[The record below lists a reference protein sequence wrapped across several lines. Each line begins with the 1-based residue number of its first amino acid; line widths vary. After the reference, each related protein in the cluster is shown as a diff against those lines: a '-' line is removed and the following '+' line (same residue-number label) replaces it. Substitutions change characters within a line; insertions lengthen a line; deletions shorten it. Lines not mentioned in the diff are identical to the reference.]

1 MYNKYCNEFFRI
13 FKEVI
18 FLKNSK
24 LVWLLSLLLVV
35 ALFLAACGG
44 DEEGKDTTTD
54 TDDKDATTEETE
66 VVADEEQV
74 LNLIQTA
81 EIPTMDSAL
90 VTDAVGFD
98 LLNNV
103 NEGLYRLNQ
112 ENIAV
117 PAISDGEPTVSEDG
131 LVYTFT
137 LRDSNWSDGT
147 PVTAND
153 FEFAWKRAMNP
164 DTASEYGPYMMNGV
178 LKNATAISEGE
189 VEYTELGVVAKDEKT
204 LEVTLEKPIPYF
216 LSLMSFGTYL
226 PQKEEFVTAQG
237 ENYAKNSE
245 AVLYNGPFTLAK
257 WDGTGLSWQLL
268 KNEEYWDK
276 DTVKLTEINY
286 DVVKEPATGVN
297 LYTDGQKDR
306 APLSGEYA
314 LQYAADPDLLQE
326 TDASPWYFKFNQERL
341 GEKSALANVNIREA
355 ISKGFNKQDLVDVV
369 LANGSVPGNYL
380 VPTGFAFDEDG
391 NDFRDVNGDMSVFN
405 VEEAKAAF
413 EKGLA
418 ELGAKDLT
426 LEILNGDTEA
436 AKKMGEYLKAQL
448 ETNIPGLTIKL
459 KEVPFNVRLDLD
471 TNQDYDM
478 QIAGWGPD
486 FQDPYTFMNLWL
498 TDGQNNKMS
507 YSNPEYDKL
516 VNSAVNELALD
527 PAARWQA
534 MADAEKLLIEEDH
547 AIGPIY
553 QRGLMFLQKPYVKGI
568 VSHSIGGDY
577 SYKWAYIEGKN

>member
-1 MYNKYCNEFFRI
+1 M
-13 FKEVI
+13 
-18 FLKNSK
+18 KNSK

-35 ALFLAACGG
+35 GLFLAACGG
-44 DEEGKDTTTD
+44 EDDTKDATTD
-54 TDDKDATTEETE
+54 TDDKDATTEEE

-74 LNLIQTA
+74 LNLIETA

-90 VTDAVGFD
+90 VTDAVGFN

-112 ENIAV
+112 DNILE

-137 LRDSNWSDGT
+137 LRDANWSDGS

-164 DTASEYGPYMMNGV
+164 DTASEYGPYMMDGV
-178 LKNATAISEGE
+178 IKNATAIMEGS
-189 VEYTELGVVAKDEKT
+189 VEYTELGVKATDEKT
-204 LEVTLEKPIPYF
+204 LEVTLEKPVPYF
-216 LSLMSFGTYL
+216 LSLMSFGTFL
-226 PQKEEFVTAQG
+226 PQPEEFVTSQG
-237 ENYAKNSE
+237 DNYAKNSE
-245 AVLYNGPFTLAK
+245 ALLYNGPFTLSN

-286 DVVKEPATGVN
+286 DVVKEPGTGVN
-297 LYTDGQKDR
+297 LYSEDQKDR
-306 APLSGEYA
+306 APLSGEFA
-314 LQYAADPDLLQE
+314 MQYAADPDLINE
-326 TDASPWYFKFNQERL
+326 SEATTWYFKYNQERL
-341 GEKSALANVNIREA
+341 GEKTPLANVNIREA
-355 ISKGFNKQDLVDVV
+355 ISKAFDKQGLVDVV
-369 LANGSVPGNYL
+369 LANGSVPANYL
-380 VPTGFAFDEDG
+380 VPKDFAFDENG
-391 NDFRDVNGDMSVFN
+391 NDFRDVNGDMSEFN
-405 VEEAKAAF
+405 VEEAQAAF
-413 EKGLA
+413 KKGLS
-418 ELGAKDLT
+418 ELGVSEVT
-426 LEILNGDTEA
+426 VEILNGDTEA
-436 AKKMGEYLKAQL
+436 AKKMGEYLANQIG
-448 ETNIPGLTIKL
+448 TNLPGLTVKL

-486 FQDPYTFMNLWL
+486 YQDPYTFMNLWL
-498 TDGQNNKMS
+498 TDGGNNKMS

-516 VNSAVNELALD
+516 VTSSVNDLALD

-568 VSHSIGGDY
+568 VVHPFGGDY

>member
-1 MYNKYCNEFFRI
+1 M
-13 FKEVI
+13 
-18 FLKNSK
+18 KNSK

-35 ALFLAACGG
+35 GLFLAACGG
-44 DEEGKDTTTD
+44 DEDAKDTTTD

-66 VVADEEQV
+66 VAADEEQV

-112 ENIAV
+112 ENVAV

-178 LKNATAISEGE
+178 LKNATAISNGE
-189 VEYTELGVVAKDEKT
+189 AEYTELGVKALDEKT

-237 ENYAKNSE
+237 ENYAKNSD
-245 AVLYNGPFTLAK
+245 AVLYNGPFTLAN

-268 KNEEYWDK
+268 KNEQYWDK
-276 DTVKLTEINY
+276 ENVKLTEINY
-286 DVVKEPATGVN
+286 DVVKENSTAVN
-297 LYTDGQKDR
+297 LYTNGEKDR
-306 APLSGEYA
+306 TSLTGEYA
-314 LQYAADPDLLQE
+314 MQYAADPELLLE
-326 TDASPWYFKFNQERL
+326 ADTSTFYFKYNQERL
-341 GEKSALANVNIREA
+341 GEKTPLANVNIREA
-355 ISKGFNKQDLVDVV
+355 ITKAFNKEDLASVV
-369 LANGSVPGNYL
+369 LANGSTAAYSFVPSE
-380 VPTGFAFDEDG
+380 FAFDEDG
-391 NDFRDVNGDMSVFN
+391 NDFREVNGDMAVFN
-405 VEEAKAAF
+405 VDEAKAAWD
-413 EKGLA
+413 KGLK
-418 ELGAKDLT
+418 ELGVTELT
-426 LEILNGDTEA
+426 LEILGGDTETS
-436 AKKMGEYLKAQL
+436 KKMDEYLKSQL
-448 ETNIPGLTIKL
+448 ETNLPGLTITL

-471 TNQDYDM
+471 TNQDYDI
-478 QIAGWGPD
+478 QVAGWGPD
-486 FQDPYTFMNLWL
+486 YQDPFSFLSLWE
-498 TDGQNNKMS
+498 TGGGNNQMS
-507 YSNPEYDKL
+507 YSNPEYDQL
-516 VNSAVNELALD
+516 LQDINGSLALD
-527 PAARWQA
+527 LPARWEA
-534 MADAEKLLIEEDH
+534 MAKAEKIIVDQDY
-547 AIGPIY
+547 AVGPIY
-553 QRGLMFLQKPYVKGI
+553 QRGLMFLVKPYVKGI
-568 VSHSIGGDY
+568 VAHPFGGDY
-577 SYKWAYIEGKN
+577 SYKWAYIEGKTK

>member
-1 MYNKYCNEFFRI
+1 MIIVMNFSEYLKG
-13 FKEVI
+13 VI
-18 FLKNSK
+18 LLKNSK
-24 LVWLLSLLLVV
+24 FAWLLGLMLVV

-44 DEEGKDTTTD
+44 DKEEGTKTTTD
-54 TDDKDATTEETE
+54 TEDKDATTEE
-66 VVADEEQV
+66 VATDEEQV
-74 LNLIQTA
+74 LNLIMTA

-112 ENIAV
+112 DNVAE
-117 PAISDGEPTVSEDG
+117 PAIAEGEPTVSEDG

-137 LRDSNWSDGT
+137 LRDANWSDGS

-164 DTASEYGPYMMNGV
+164 DTASEYGPYMMDGV
-178 LKNATAISEGE
+178 IKNATAIMEGSL
-189 VEYTELGVVAKDEKT
+189 EYTELGVKALDEKT

-216 LSLMSFGTYL
+216 LSLMSFGTFL
-226 PQKEEFVTAQG
+226 PQNEEFVTAQG

-245 AVLYNGPFTLAK
+245 ALLYNGPFTLAS

-286 DVVKEPATGVN
+286 DVVKEPGTGVN
-297 LYTDGQKDR
+297 LYSEGQKDK
-306 APLSGEYA
+306 APLTGEFA
-314 LQYAADPDLLQE
+314 MQYAADPELINESE
-326 TDASPWYFKFNQERL
+326 TSVFYFKYNQERL
-341 GEKSALANVNIREA
+341 GEKTPLANVNIREA
-355 ISKGFNKQDLVDVV
+355 LSKAFNKQDLVDVV
-369 LANGSVPGNYL
+369 LANGSVPANYL
-380 VPTGFAFDEDG
+380 VPKDFTFDADA
-391 NDFRDVNGDMSVFN
+391 NDFRDVNGDMAEFN
-405 VEEAKAAF
+405 AEEAKAAF
-413 EKGLA
+413 DKGLS
-418 ELGAKDLT
+418 ELGVSELNIE
-426 LEILNGDTEA
+426 LLNGDTES
-436 AKKMGEYLKAQL
+436 AKKMGEYLKNQL
-448 ETNIPGLTIKL
+448 ETNLPGLTVKL

-486 FQDPYTFMNLWL
+486 YQDPYTFMNLWL
-498 TDGQNNKMS
+498 TGGGNNQMS
-507 YSNPEYDKL
+507 YSNPKYDEL
-516 VNSAVNELALD
+516 VTASVNDLALD
-527 PAARWQA
+527 PEARWQA
-534 MADAEKLLIEEDH
+534 LADAEKLLIEEDYG
-547 AIGPIY
+547 IGPIY

-568 VSHSIGGDY
+568 VAHPFGGDY

>member
-1 MYNKYCNEFFRI
+1 M
-13 FKEVI
+13 
-18 FLKNSK
+18 KNSK

-44 DEEGKDTTTD
+44 DDESKETTTD
-54 TDDKDATTEETE
+54 TDDKDATTEEPE
-66 VVADEEQV
+66 VAADEEQV
-74 LNLIQTA
+74 LNLIMNA

-137 LRDSNWSDGT
+137 LRDANWSDGS

-164 DTASEYGPYMMNGV
+164 DTASEYGPYMMDGV
-178 LKNATAISEGE
+178 IKNATAIMDGSA
-189 VEYTELGVVAKDEKT
+189 EYTELGVKALDEKT
-204 LEVTLEKPIPYF
+204 LEVTLEKPTPYF
-216 LSLMSFGTYL
+216 LSLMSFGTFL

-237 ENYAKNSE
+237 ENYAKNSD
-245 AVLYNGPFTLAK
+245 ALLYNGPFTLAK

-268 KNEEYWDK
+268 KNEQYWDK

-286 DVVKEPATGVN
+286 DVVKEPGTGVN
-297 LYTDGQKDR
+297 LYTEGEKDK
-306 APLSGEYA
+306 APLTGEFA
-314 LQYAADPDLLQE
+314 MQYAADPELINESE
-326 TDASPWYFKFNQERL
+326 TAVFYFKYNQERL
-341 GEKSALANVNIREA
+341 GEKTPLANVNIREA
-355 ISKGFNKQDLVDVV
+355 ISKAFNKQDLVDVV
-369 LANGSVPGNYL
+369 LANGSVPANYL
-380 VPTGFAFDEDG
+380 VPKDFTFDENG
-391 NDFRDVNGDMSVFN
+391 NDFRDVNGDMSEFN
-405 VEEAKAAF
+405 VEEAQAAF
-413 EKGLA
+413 ETGLS
-418 ELGAKDLT
+418 ELGVSE
-426 LEILNGDTEA
+426 LEIELLNGDTES
-436 AKKMGEYLKAQL
+436 AKKTGEYLKNQL
-448 ETNIPGLTIKL
+448 ETNLPDLTVKL

-486 FQDPYTFMNLWL
+486 YQDPYTFMNLWL
-498 TDGQNNKMS
+498 TDGGNNKMS
-507 YSNPEYDKL
+507 YSNPEYDQL
-516 VNSAVNELALD
+516 VSSSVNELALD
-527 PAARWQA
+527 PEARWQA
-534 MADAEKLLIEEDH
+534 LADAEKLLIEEDFG
-547 AIGPIY
+547 IGPIY
-553 QRGLMFLQKPYVKGI
+553 QRGLMHLQKPYVKGI
-568 VSHSIGGDY
+568 VAHPFGGDY